1 MREKNMYFYPEY
13 LDLGK
18 KSSLQ
23 IHNFMVSRNYV
34 RGVCNICECV

>member
-1 MREKNMYFYPEY
+1 MDFCPEY

-23 IHNFMVSRNYV
+23 IHNFMISRNYV
-34 RGVCNICECV
+34 RGVCNINEFVQFG